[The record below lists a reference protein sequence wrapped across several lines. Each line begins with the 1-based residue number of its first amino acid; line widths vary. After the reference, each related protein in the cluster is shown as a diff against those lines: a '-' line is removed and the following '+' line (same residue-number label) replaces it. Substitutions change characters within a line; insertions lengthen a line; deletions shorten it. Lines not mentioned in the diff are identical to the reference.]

1 MLNLKDSVMSV
12 SDFEIDSVNEKLTG
26 PIAEN
31 QSIPIPIEL
40 LILFVSSI
48 DES

>member
-1 MLNLKDSVMSV
+1 MLNLNVSVISV
-12 SDFEIDSVNEKLTG
+12 STLEIASVKVKFTG

-40 LILFVSSI
+40 LNLLESSI